1 MKFRK
6 ADLEIL
12 KLKLDEFNKLLLEYA
27 EKWDADDDLVIR
39 SQKKSKEINDLFRKY
54 KLLR

>member
-1 MKFRK
+1 MKFK
-6 ADLEIL
+6 KTDLEIL
-12 KLKLDEFNKLLLEYA
+12 KLKLDEFSKLLLEYA
-27 EKWDADDDLVIR
+27 EKWEADDSLVDR